1 MNYSQQF
8 VHPTLI
14 VIIFRPSFAALLK
27 ALPTTCTEA
36 NPRTR
41 PLLPTHTK
49 DRFEGAQ
56 HFSTELPARS

>member
-1 MNYSQQF
+1 MNYSQRF

-14 VIIFRPSFAALLK
+14 VIIFRPSFAVPLK

-36 NPRTR
+36 NPRTQ

-49 DRFEGAQ
+49 DRLEGAQ
-56 HFSTELPARS
+56 RFGTELPGRS